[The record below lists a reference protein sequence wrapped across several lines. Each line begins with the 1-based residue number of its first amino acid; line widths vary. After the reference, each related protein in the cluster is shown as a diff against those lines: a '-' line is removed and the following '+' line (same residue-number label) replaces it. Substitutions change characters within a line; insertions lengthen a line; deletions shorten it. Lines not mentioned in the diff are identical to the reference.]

1 MALVLGMPARDAVFS
16 SGLTRRQKKGVI
28 AHPLLVAE
36 KAAYFF
42 FADFFGAAFFVAF
55 FIA

>member
-1 MALVLGMPARDAVFS
+1 
-16 SGLTRRQKKGVI
+16 
-28 AHPLLVAE
+28 VAE

>member
-1 MALVLGMPARDAVFS
+1 M
-16 SGLTRRQKKGVI
+16 T
-28 AHPLLVAE
+28 HPLLVAE
-36 KAAYFF
+36 KTAFYFF

>member
-1 MALVLGMPARDAVFS
+1 M
-16 SGLTRRQKKGVI
+16 KKGVI

-42 FADFFGAAFFVAF
+42 FADFLGAAFFVAF

>member
-1 MALVLGMPARDAVFS
+1 
-16 SGLTRRQKKGVI
+16 VI
-28 AHPLLVAE
+28 AHPLVAE